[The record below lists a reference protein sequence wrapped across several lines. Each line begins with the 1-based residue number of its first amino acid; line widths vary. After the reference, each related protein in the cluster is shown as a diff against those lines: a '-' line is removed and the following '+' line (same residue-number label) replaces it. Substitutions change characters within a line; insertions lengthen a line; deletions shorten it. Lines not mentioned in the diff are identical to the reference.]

1 MSYFLA
7 LETTT
12 KNCSVAIF
20 KKDKLLYFK
29 RTNEDRYLHSEK
41 LNLFIKESLFK
52 SNISLHKLEAI
63 FISSGPGSYTGLRIG
78 ASTAKGLCYS

>member
-1 MSYFLA
+1 MYLK
-7 LETTT
+7 EQ
-12 KNCSVAIF
+12 
-20 KKDKLLYFK
+20 
-29 RTNEDRYLHSEK
+29 NEDRYLHSEK

-78 ASTAKGLCYS
+78 ASTAKVVVLFFRYSTNFYIYFGSDVC